1 MLKHKKLWILLFSFL
16 IIISLCGYLIIKTNT
31 PSSDQ
36 TKNIV
41 NTLPNSHVLT
51 KQQAIEDID
60 IMIDKFNKK
69 HPISVK
75 STPDSIKAQYDK
87 EIKDL
92 SNNPTVLEVW
102 GACNRILA
110 LLDDGHTIV
119 TNKVSEP
126 EAINAE
132 FEMINNQLVFK
143 NGEFKGCVVKKINYI
158 DVNTLYN
165 TFVNQFSFEL
175 ESYAQ
180 YIFAKTI
187 RLKHYL
193 EYSGVNVDE
202 EIIIIFEK
210 NDEIIK
216 KEFSFEKTSQ
226 ANINTLKDKVYYY
239 NIDKDKSFGLF
250 TLNQCNFNDEY
261 KKCVDD
267 FFKEVKEKNIQNIA
281 IDLRNNSGGNTQVIN
296 FFMQYIDVKEYKIF
310 GNVYVR
316 HGSALIKSESQKINN
331 TFNNG
336 LRFKGNI
343 YALTSTMTFSAA
355 MDFATTIKDNNIGK
369 LIGDVPGNMP
379 SCYGDI
385 LEYQLPN
392 SKLIFRVSYKY
403 FERIDETK
411 KDEPL
416 IPDYQINA
424 DEALNTLYKIIKA

>member
-1 MLKHKKLWILLFSFL
+1 MIKHKKLWIILFSFL
-16 IIISLCGYLIIKTNT
+16 IIISLCGYLIIKPDS

-41 NTLPNSHVLT
+41 NTLPNDHVLT
-51 KQQAIEDID
+51 KQQAIKDID
-60 IMIDKFNKK
+60 IMIEKFNKK

-75 STPDSIKAQYDK
+75 STPDSIKSQYDK
-87 EIKDL
+87 EIKSL
-92 SNNPTVLEVW
+92 SDNPTVLEVW
-102 GACNRILA
+102 CACNRILS
-110 LLDDGHTIV
+110 LLNDGHTTV
-119 TNKVSEP
+119 TNIVSEP
-126 EAINAE
+126 ESIEAE

-180 YIFAKTI
+180 YIFSRTI
-187 RLKHYL
+187 RFKHYL
-193 EYSGVNVDE
+193 EYSGVDVDK
-202 EIIIIFEK
+202 EIVIILEK
-210 NDEIIK
+210 NKKIIEK
-216 KEFSFEKTSQ
+216 KFNFKKLPQKSDNSSQ
-226 ANINTLKDKVYYY
+226 DKVFYY
-239 NIDKDKSFGLF
+239 NIDRDKSLGLF

-261 KKCVDD
+261 KECVDN
-267 FFKEVKEKNIQNIA
+267 FFKEVKEDNIQNIA

-296 FFMQYIDVKEYKIF
+296 YFMQYIDIKEYKIF

-316 HGSALIKSESQKINN
+316 QGSAIIKSESKKIDN
-331 TFNNG
+331 TFDNG

-355 MDFATTIKDNNIGK
+355 MDFSTALKDNNIGK

-392 SKLIFRVSYKY
+392 SKLVLRVSYKY
-403 FERIDETK
+403 FERIDETR

-424 DEALNTLYKIIKA
+424 DDALDMLYKVIEK